1 VPVHI
6 DSPWSRNAATDT
18 ITAKRVT
25 EVAPI
30 VRSEHKEPIRRAIEK
45 LLDVVFVGGWLA
57 RLCYPLGL
65 QGSLSL
71 VRYRIGVRTPLPR
84 PLTVAFAS
92 DFHAGPTTDAKLF
105 DDLFGA
111 LELIAP
117 DLLLLG
123 GDFVSGHARHVLT
136 LARRLERC
144 RPPLGKFGVLG
155 NHDLWADDAF
165 ICRALEEA
173 GVTMLVNGNAA
184 LAAPYEMISV
194 CGIDDPWSG
203 APDGKRAFREA
214 APLRIFLTHSPDGLL
229 AAGAELFDVG
239 FAGHTHAGQIAR
251 RDGSPIILPDGPLCK
266 VYPYGRFL
274 LENGASFVVSRG
286 VGCSTLPF
294 RVHADPELIVCEIH
308 HEA

>member
-1 VPVHI
+1 MAI
-6 DSPWSRNAATDT
+6 DSPWSINPAADT
-18 ITAKRVT
+18 ITAKSAI
-25 EVAPI
+25 EVATI

-57 RLCYPLGL
+57 GLCYPLGL

-71 VRYRIGVRTPLPR
+71 VRYRISVDKPLPR
-84 PLTVAFAS
+84 PLTIAFAS

-111 LELIAP
+111 IDLVAP
-117 DLLLLG
+117 DVLFLG
-123 GDFVSGHARHVLT
+123 GDFVSGHARHVT
-136 LARRLERC
+136 ALAKRLERC

-155 NHDLWADDAF
+155 NHDLWADDSF
-165 ICRALEEA
+165 ICCALGGA
-173 GVTMLVNGNAA
+173 GVIMLVNGNSA
-184 LAAPYEMISV
+184 LAAPFDMISV

-203 APDGKRAFREA
+203 APDGAQAFKGG
-214 APLRIFLTHSPDGLL
+214 APVRLFLTHSPDGLL
-229 AAGAELFDVG
+229 AADGEHFDVA

-266 VYPYGRFL
+266 IYPYGRFRL
-274 LENGASFVVSRG
+274 GNAASLIVSRG

-294 RVHADPELIVCEIH
+294 RIHADPELIVCELH
-308 HEA
+308 NET